1 MSRAL
6 ITLFILLLSTITLS
20 NYVYADNTIGI
31 HIKQIMNMNMKMKA
45 TGSVSEASGTLD
57 MNMEGRYLLTTIGK
71 ISGEYFAGT
80 FTLECQGLS
89 VQGAFGP
96 FSISTSISPVS
107 TTYSSIPESPTMEGF
122 EQACAVYIYSFNIK
136 LKDFDEW
143 FTNTYGRASGFS
155 PQSFQNISGLPGNID
170 VKITYG
176 GLTEYKGVP
185 VFKFEADLSG
195 SINQSGYTFG
205 ISGKATYFIYTG
217 LYFLLYYDI
226 IIQGSSGMGDSGEVT
241 FSMEMRVETIEH
253 NLPSNTFHAQY
264 EQDDFILIA
273 GGYPNAKIHLKGKQG
288 DSKITAINEGTEPGY
303 VSITY
308 KPKSYKL
315 ASPTGEWMMENYI
328 LMPGENI
335 TINLRVPL
343 SKDLDTYTEAGVAG
357 SSLAMLITLS
367 IILVVIIA
375 VVYIVHWIMRKKTK
389 APPEVTPQPSPE
401 TPPPPSPPPS
411 QQPPP
416 PPPPTSLV

>member
-6 ITLFILLLSTITLS
+6 MILFILLLSTTTLS
-20 NYVYADNTIGI
+20 NYVYADNTIEV
-31 HIKQIMNMNMKMKA
+31 HIKQIMDMKMKMIGN
-45 TGSVSEASGTLD
+45 TSEASGTVD
-57 MNMEGRYLLTTIGK
+57 SEGRYVLTIDGR
-71 ISGEYFAGT
+71 INGEYFVGT

-89 VQGAFGP
+89 MQGAFGT
-96 FSISTSISPVS
+96 SSTSTSISPVS
-107 TTYSSIPESPTMEGF
+107 TTYSYIPESPTMGGF
-122 EQACAVYIYSFNIK
+122 EQACAVYVYSFNIK
-136 LKDFDEW
+136 LKDLDEW
-143 FTNTYGRASGFS
+143 FTNTYGKASGFS
-155 PQSFQNISGLPGNID
+155 PQTFQSISGLPANID
-170 VKITYG
+170 IKITYG
-176 GLTEYKGVP
+176 GLTDYKGVP
-185 VFKFEADLSG
+185 VFRFDIDLSG
-195 SINQSGYTFG
+195 NINQSGYTLS
-205 ISGKATYFIYTG
+205 ISGKGTYFIYTG
-217 LYFLLYYDI
+217 LYFPLYYDLN
-226 IIQGSSGMGDSGEVT
+226 IQETMDMGALGKLDL
-241 FSMEMRVETIEH
+241 SMELRVETIEH
-253 NLPSNTFHAQY
+253 NLPSNSVHTQF

-288 DSKITAINEGTEPGY
+288 DNKITAINEGTEPGY

-315 ASPTGEWMMENYI
+315 ASPTAEWIMENYI

-335 TINLRVPL
+335 TINLKVSL

-389 APPEVTPQPSPE
+389 ASQEVTPPPSPE

-411 QQPPP
+411 QQPPSSF
-416 PPPPTSLV
+416 PTSLV